1 MINLAGLSAAYPGYQ
16 AAEQQTA
23 ETQLNQSKAREA
35 AIKLLGAH
43 ALGAALA
50 SAAQPPPG
58 PQAPPPG
65 QASTPAPRP
74 TAPVA
79 LPPQAPVAP
88 SSAAP
93 PPPVVPAPAPAAPS
107 PPAAQSQATTGGSP
121 AVGGLSEVTLPALTQ
136 HLVRANPG
144 IVNHPEVFLAAVE
157 RAAPLLDRQGKEDIA
172 EMRKQFTEQRLTLA
186 RERLKAAQ
194 EHWDTVSKDK
204 NAAQSNIND
213 RLQQRQGA
221 AEDRFSRLHP
231 NAPAVGA
238 PDPGTPT
245 PAPPAAMLKPNI
257 ITTFANG
264 QKWTLDPSGQP
275 KQVQ

>member
-1 MINLAGLSAAYPGYQ
+1 MLNLAGLSAAYPGFQ
-16 AAEQQTA
+16 AAEDTTA
-23 ETQLNQSKAREA
+23 RTQLNQTAAREA

-50 SAAQPPPG
+50 SAAQPG

-79 LPPQAPVAP
+79 LPPQAPTAP
-88 SSAAP
+88 PTVAP
-93 PPPVVPAPAPAAPS
+93 PPPVVSAPAPAAPS
-107 PPAAQSQATTGGSP
+107 PPAAQSQAT
-121 AVGGLSEVTLPALTQ
+121 AGGLSEVTLPVLTQ
-136 HLVRANPG
+136 HIVRANPG

-204 NAAQSNIND
+204 NAQQTHINE
-213 RLQQRQGA
+213 RLQERQGA
-221 AEDRFSRLHP
+221 AEDRFGRLHP

-238 PDPGTPT
+238 PAPEAPP
-245 PAPPAAMLKPNI
+245 PAPPAALLKPNTV
-257 ITTFANG
+257 TTFANG
-264 QKWTLDPSGQP
+264 QKWTLGPDGQP